1 MADVQKIID
10 FAESQVGMGYVWG
23 ANGQTLTPQTLAQLK
38 KQSPS
43 HIDESIVSKWYGKI
57 VWDCASFLA
66 ACMKQVGI
74 KMTTSGVSSQWKKT
88 KWADKGTIDT
98 LPKDKICCLY
108 REDPQANP
116 MQHGGVYLGNG
127 YEIDASGSKTG
138 VIKRKISAYK
148 WTHWGIPKG
157 LENQE
162 RNDDEVIKVL
172 YTGTVYAAN
181 GRDVRMR
188 AGMSTSANVIKSLPV
203 GTPVNVLEEH
213 NGWYKIGVDGSVGYM
228 MSDFIKKEDQSS
240 PIEYYYVKIPCSSKE
255 QAEAFAAAFKK
266 AVVD

>member
-1 MADVQKIID
+1 MTQAEKIVQ
-10 FAESQVGMGYVWG
+10 FAESKVGMGYIWG
-23 ANGQTLTPQTLAQLK
+23 SRGAVLTPQLLAQYK
-38 KQSPS
+38 KNSPD
-43 HIDESIVSKWYGKI
+43 HVDTSIVSKWMGLETY
-57 VWDCASFLA
+57 DCASFIA
-66 ACMKQVGI
+66 AAMNAGGV
-74 KMTTSGVSSQWKKT
+74 KMSASGVSTQWKKT

-98 LPKDKICCLY
+98 LPKDRVCCLY

-138 VIKRKISAYK
+138 VIKRKVNAYK
-148 WTHWGIPKG
+148 WTHWGVPKG

-162 RNDDEVIKVL
+162 SNDEVIKVL

-188 AGMSTSANVIKSLPV
+188 AGMSTNANVIKSLPV
-203 GTPVNVLEEH
+203 GTPVNVLEEY

-228 MSDFIKKEDQSS
+228 MSDFIKKEEQSS

-255 QAEAFAAAFKK
+255 QAEALAAAFKK